1 MDERQST
8 GDGLKNVGDVCG
20 LVSITACL
28 GDAGEGTIA
37 ATAHSP
43 ASFSSRRVGPNLR
56 AAALAFSASAL
67 CLLRCAAARTG
78 AALGARCSA
87 RVTPLSYVCGLACS
101 GAFCVHLGTGM
112 RGRQA
117 AREWPAA
124 AIQLLG
130 HHEWT
135 KWLGQSAGGAL
146 QTCLPD
152 AAVPHSW
159 MTRASFERQLFKFR
173 ARVKEGSFY

>member
-1 MDERQST
+1 MKPLKVRQEESQDEYVAPLAT
-8 GDGLKNVGDVCG
+8 LPKVK
-20 LVSITACL
+20 VSLT
-28 GDAGEGTIA
+28 
-37 ATAHSP
+37 H
-43 ASFSSRRVGPNLR
+43 
-56 AAALAFSASAL
+56 AAALLPSAD
-67 CLLRCAAARTG
+67 
-78 AALGARCSA
+78 
-87 RVTPLSYVCGLACS
+87 LACS